1 MDMENICRSYWETFP
16 LFPGTKITPPTG
28 KGFVLPLVNI
38 SHFYLKRVST
48 PTLKLSPFPVG
59 NVCPSLYYV
68 HFQLPY
74 KKISQNQL
82 GNFSYFIWALSHPFS
97 FHWEFK
103 TILRLKYNSRKNAWI
118 HKTGNSSQTGQNRE
132 TFPGWFIHEFWEIFT
147 PGKAQCVKYS
157 VKSAMCKVQ
166 CVKWNM

>member
-1 MDMENICRSYWETFP
+1 MGMGNICRSYWETFS
-16 LFPGTKITPPTG
+16 LFPGGKDNPSHRETFLLPLPTG

-74 KKISQNQL
+74 KKIFRNQL
-82 GNFSYFIWALSHPFS
+82 GNFSYFIWALSHLFS

-103 TILRLKYNSRKNAWI
+103 PILQLKYTSQKNA
-118 HKTGNSSQTGQNRE
+118 
-132 TFPGWFIHEFWEIFT
+132 
-147 PGKAQCVKYS
+147 
-157 VKSAMCKVQ
+157 
-166 CVKWNM
+166 

>member
-1 MDMENICRSYWETFP
+1 MGMGNICRSYWETFP
-16 LFPGTKITPPTG
+16 LFPGGKDNPSHWETFLLPLPTG

-74 KKISQNQL
+74 KKIFRNQL
-82 GNFSYFIWALSHPFS
+82 GNFSYFIWALSHLFS

-103 TILRLKYNSRKNAWI
+103 TILRLKYNSWKNAWI

-147 PGKAQCVKYS
+147 PGKKKITRS
-157 VKSAMCKVQ
+157 
-166 CVKWNM
+166 